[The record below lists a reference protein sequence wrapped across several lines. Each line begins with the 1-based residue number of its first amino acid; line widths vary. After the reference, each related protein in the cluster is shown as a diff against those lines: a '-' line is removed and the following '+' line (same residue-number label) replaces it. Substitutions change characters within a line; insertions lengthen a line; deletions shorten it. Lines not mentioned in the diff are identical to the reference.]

1 MSKPS
6 AAPESNIYRSVMIEL
21 ARAVTMLALASALL
35 LEDDSVVFEAARRVI
50 DDAEKVANESR
61 TEAAK

>member
-1 MSKPS
+1 MTKPS
-6 AAPESNIYRSVMIEL
+6 TAPESNIYRSVMIEL